1 MADDAHAA
9 AEEAVADMIFGPDPT
24 KEEAT
29 EAVTEEE
36 TTEVEET
43 EEVEE
48 STEETEEEP
57 KPVPEGEENVE
68 FEWDGQIIEAPQNIK
83 DALMRN
89 KDYTEKTQA
98 NATDR
103 KELEIQRGNL
113 DRLDSQYKFAVS
125 VQDDVM
131 KAHQLDTQIEQ
142 ARVYMRENIDGMTH
156 TDLEKIR
163 MAIDETRSER
173 DKIINDV
180 RNKST
185 EHQQAHEQTLT
196 ELMTK
201 STEVLKQKIP
211 GWTDDSEGQLR
222 AYALE
227 QGIPEQ
233 TYNAVVD
240 PLEKVILHK
249 AMQFDALKSG
259 VTSAVKAVQSAPTI
273 KPKSRSPM
281 PKDTQDHL
289 TLRKK
294 IKNTNRSASARA
306 EDIGMDVANRFKL

>member
-1 MADDAHAA
+1 MVDETAV
-9 AEEAVADMIFGPDPT
+9 EAQVADFIFPDT
-24 KEEAT
+24 KES
-29 EAVTEEE
+29 TEETIE
-36 TTEVEET
+36 EPTEEVT

-48 STEETEEEP
+48 PTEETEEEP
-57 KPVPEGEENVE
+57 DPKPVPEGEDAMVE
-68 FEWDGQIIEAPQNIK
+68 FEWEGQIIEAPQNIK

-98 NATDR
+98 NSTQR

-131 KAHQLDTQIEQ
+131 KAHQLDQQIEQ
-142 ARVYMRENIDGMTH
+142 ARTYLRENVDGMTA
-156 TDLEKIR
+156 TDITKIQ
-163 MAIDETRSER
+163 MAMDETRLER

-211 GWTDDSEGQLR
+211 GWNDESEGQLR
-222 AYALE
+222 SYALE
-227 QGIPEQ
+227 QGIPEN

-259 VTSAVKAVQSAPTI
+259 VVSAVKTVQNAPTI

-281 PKDTQDHL
+281 SKETQDHL
-289 TLRKK
+289 NLRKR
-294 IKNTNRSASARA
+294 IKNPKRSAQEKSV
-306 EDIGMDVANRFKL
+306 DIGMDIANRMKL